1 MRKEDKSTE
10 IYGAATGQ
18 HTIVHVR
25 EREKKK
31 LGLSAIEH
39 ASGCAETG

>member
-25 EREKKK
+25 EREREEEEA
-31 LGLSAIEH
+31 GLV
-39 ASGCAETG
+39 CN